1 MINGDLQSL
10 ASNLSQTSLD
20 KNGDKTNYHYHH
32 HNSINRNSNSTLHH
46 IPNQIYLQIGF
57 IMDGVVSMLELDT
70 YYPYI
75 DSRMLYVA
83 DPTIYSLN
91 NGHGKSIIVGR
102 PGEDILPFKGD
113 VLVIEGENLAVLLLS
128 EYELNITIGT
138 QRCNITSVN
147 MRQII
152 CQPPAFPPGS
162 TDELGRRNPINL
174 PAVVL
179 KIGNMRRYLGYLH
192 YGDYFY
198 EYNSLDGVGGVGPYG
213 NDDSSRFY
221 HQNHSPFGY
230 GNRFESVTSINVELL
245 IVVSILIG
253 TILTIISVI
262 ILAAYKHKTTEAE
275 REYKRIQLQMD
286 TLENNVRSECK
297 QAFAE
302 LQTDILQASGL
313 FSLDEF
319 RRGMN
324 LPTHDERTF
333 LLRMFIM
340 NEMFSGQRKEDG
352 KDNVPF
358 DGSVNRLNWNQQLLK
373 AANLYPIFWYYSPY
387 FAITDADQLPS
398 FINRKTIQNIN
409 VLGTNDNNNGSVVS
423 GTGVPITFTPNTVNT
438 NGVSENFYTLNRHGL
453 NSPFTLSNRN
463 PIISQQQS
471 GGVIEQF
478 EQLLLNQSFLLIL
491 INTLEQQQ
499 KTFSITERIRFAS
512 LLMITLLDRMEY
524 AFDVM
529 RHLLTSLID
538 RYAST
543 KHSAQ
548 LIRNNETIVENMLID
563 WLSICLY
570 KYAREVSSGPLFL
583 LFSALKHQI
592 DKGPVDYVTGN
603 SR

>member
-10 ASNLSQTSLD
+10 ASNLSQTSLE
-20 KNGDKTNYHYHH
+20 KNGDNNNYYNH
-32 HNSINRNSNSTLHH
+32 HNSRNSNSTLHH

-91 NGHGKSIIVGR
+91 NGHGKSIVVGR

-128 EYELNITIGT
+128 EYELNITIGI

-162 TDELGRRNPINL
+162 TDELGRKTPINL

-179 KIGNMRRYLGYLH
+179 KIGNMRRYLGYLN

-198 EYNSLDGVGGVGPYG
+198 EYNSLDAVGGPYG
-213 NDDSSRFY
+213 SDDSSRFY

-286 TLENNVRSECK
+286 TLENSVRSECK

-302 LQTDILQASGL
+302 LQTDILHASGL
-313 FSLDEF
+313 FSLDDF

-333 LLRMFIM
+333 LLRMFIS
-340 NEMFSGQRKEDG
+340 NEMFSGNRKEAG
-352 KDNVPF
+352 KDNNIAS
-358 DGSVNRLNWNQQLLK
+358 DGNANKLSSNQQLLK
-373 AANLYPIFWYYSPY
+373 ATILYPVFWFYSPY
-387 FAITDADQLPS
+387 FTITNSDQLPS
-398 FINRKTIQNIN
+398 FINRNTSPNIN
-409 VLGTNDNNNGSVVS
+409 VLGGNDNNNELPVS
-423 GTGVPITFTPNTVNT
+423 GPGSSLTFATNTANT

-453 NSPFTLSNRN
+453 NSRFTLSNRN
-463 PIISQQQS
+463 SLINQQQS

-478 EQLLLNQSFLLIL
+478 EQLLLNRLFLITL
-491 INTLEQQQ
+491 INILEQQQ
-499 KTFSITERIRFAS
+499 KTFSIAERIRFAS

-524 AFDVM
+524 VFDVI
-529 RHLLTSLID
+529 RHLLANLID

-543 KHSAQ
+543 KHCAQ
-548 LIRNNETIVENMLID
+548 LMRNNETIVENMLID

-570 KYAREVSSGPLFL
+570 KFAREVSSGPLFL

-603 SR
+603 SK